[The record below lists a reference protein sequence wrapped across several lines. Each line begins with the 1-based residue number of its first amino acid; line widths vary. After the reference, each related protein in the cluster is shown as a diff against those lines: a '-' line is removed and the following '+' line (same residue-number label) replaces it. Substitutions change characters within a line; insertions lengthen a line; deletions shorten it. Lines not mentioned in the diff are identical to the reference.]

1 MQGANSFMKKR
12 KLLTF
17 KIASEP
23 EEFEQIHRLNYR
35 TFVEEIPQHR
45 PNEIGRLVDRFHDE
59 NTYLICLCENRVVGM
74 LAVRDRRPFSLDLKL
89 PNLDSY
95 LPPAKS
101 ICEIR
106 LLAVEPE
113 FRTGR
118 VFRGLA
124 LELARYALRKGYD
137 LGIISGT
144 TRQLKLYEHLG
155 FVPFGPLVGEPG
167 AQFQPM
173 YMSKK
178 EFEKIT
184 MQVLGP
190 EEIMD
195 EESSDKGYLA
205 NFLPGP
211 VNIHPSVQAAFAQA
225 PVSHRGEEFMREFR
239 ALKEQLCRLAQAKHD
254 EIFVGSGTLAN
265 DVVGAQLKLLNRPG
279 LVLANGEFGWR
290 LADAASRF
298 GLAFDVFDAPYG
310 EPFDYAALRKR
321 IANSPTLGWI
331 WGVHCETST
340 GILNDLQ
347 ELVAICKEADI
358 RLAMDCISSFGIV
371 PIDMS
376 QLYLASAV
384 SGKGLSSFPGLS
396 MVFYNHEVAPA
407 RNLPRYL
414 DLGYYASKDGVPF
427 THSSNLVRALKTA
440 LDRFEENPPY
450 TQRAEISAWARARL
464 RAAGL
469 TVLAPE
475 EHAAPAVITL
485 VLPPGIR
492 SYNVGRELEE
502 AGFLLSYM
510 SEYLLERNWIQIC
523 FMGECTKESLDELLT
538 IIEEKCTMRRKDERV
553 AVQA

>member
-1 MQGANSFMKKR
+1 MTSHKP
-12 KLLTF
+12 LTF
-17 KIASEP
+17 KIATEP

-45 PNEIGRLVDRFHDE
+45 PNEEGRLVDRFHDE
-59 NTYLICLCENRVVGM
+59 NTYLICVCENRVVGM

-89 PNLDSY
+89 PNLDTY

-101 ICEIR
+101 MCEIR

-137 LGIISGT
+137 LALISGT
-144 TRQLKLYEHLG
+144 TRQIKLYRHLG
-155 FVPFGPLVGEPG
+155 FIPFGPLVGAPG

-173 YMSKK
+173 YMTKQ

-190 EEIMD
+190 DEIMPL
-195 EESSDKGYLA
+195 EKSTNGRVA

-211 VNIHPSVQAAFAQA
+211 VNIHPDVQAAFSKA
-225 PVSHRGEEFMREFR
+225 PVSHRGEEFMREFQGVKR
-239 ALKEQLCRLAQAKHD
+239 QLCRLANAQNV

-265 DVVGAQLKLLNRPG
+265 DVVGAQLKLLGRPG

-290 LADAASRF
+290 LADAANRF
-298 GLAFDVFDAPYG
+298 GLAFDVFEAPYG
-310 EPFDYAALRKR
+310 QPFDYDALRAR
-321 IANSPTLGWI
+321 LDRAQTIGWI

-340 GILNDLQ
+340 GILNDLDTLA
-347 ELVAICKEADI
+347 ELCAERQI

-371 PIDMS
+371 PVDMS
-376 QLYLASAV
+376 KLYLASAV
-384 SGKGLSSFPGLS
+384 SGKGLSALPGLS
-396 MVFYNHEVAPA
+396 MVFYNHKVAPA
-407 RNLPRYL
+407 SNLPRYL
-414 DLGYYASKDGVPF
+414 DLGYYASKQGVPF
-427 THSSNLVRALKTA
+427 THSSNLIRALKAA
-440 LDRFEENPPY
+440 LDRFEEHPPFRE
-450 TQRAEISAWARARL
+450 RAEVSAWARARL
-464 RAAGL
+464 RDAGL
-469 TVLAPE
+469 EVLAPE

-485 VLPPGIR
+485 VLPR
-492 SYNVGRELEE
+492 SLSSYEVGRELEE

-523 FMGECTKESLDELLT
+523 FMGECSRESLDELLS
-538 IIEEKCTMRRKDERV
+538 IIERRCSSNAAKTLVRAAEE
-553 AVQA
+553 A

>member
-1 MQGANSFMKKR
+1 MKSHKP
-12 KLLTF
+12 LTF
-17 KIASEP
+17 KVATEP

-35 TFVEEIPQHR
+35 TFVKEIPQHQ
-45 PNEIGRLVDRFHDE
+45 PNEEGKLVDRFHDE
-59 NTYLICLCENRVVGM
+59 NTYLICVCDGRVVGM

-89 PNLDSY
+89 ADLDDL
-95 LPPAKS
+95 LPPANAM
-101 ICEIR
+101 CEIR

-137 LGIISGT
+137 LALISGT
-144 TRQLKLYEHLG
+144 TRQLKLYQHLG
-155 FVPFGPLVGEPG
+155 FVPFGPLVGSPG

-173 YMSKK
+173 YMTKK

-190 EEIMD
+190 EEILGM
-195 EESSDKGYLA
+195 ENESETRVA

-211 VNIHPSVQAAFAQA
+211 VNIHPDVQAAFAQA
-225 PVSHRGEEFMREFR
+225 PVSHRGKEFMREFQGM
-239 ALKEQLCRLAQAKHD
+239 KVQLCRLTKARHV

-298 GLAFDVFDAPYG
+298 GLAFEVFDAPYG
-310 EPFDYAALRKR
+310 EPFDYEALRAR
-321 IANSPTLGWI
+321 VEQSPKLGWM

-340 GILNDLQ
+340 GILNNLPT
-347 ELVAICKEADI
+347 LLAIAKERGI
-358 RLAMDCISSFGIV
+358 KLAMDCISSFGIV
-371 PIDMS
+371 PLDMS
-376 QLYLASAV
+376 ELYLASAV
-384 SGKGLSSFPGLS
+384 SGKGIGSFPGLS
-396 MVFYNHEVAPA
+396 MVFYNHKVIPA
-407 RNLPRYL
+407 KSLPRYL
-414 DLGYYASKDGVPF
+414 DLGYYASKEGVPF
-427 THSSNLVRALKTA
+427 THSSNLIRALKAA
-440 LDRFEENPPY
+440 LERFEAHPPFA
-450 TQRAEISAWARARL
+450 QRAEISAWARERL
-464 RAAGL
+464 RQAGL

-485 VLPPGIR
+485 VLPPHLR
-492 SYNVGRELEE
+492 SFDVGRELEE

-523 FMGECTKESLDELLT
+523 FMGECSRESLDDLLS
-538 IIEEKCTMRRKDERV
+538 IIERRCGRNSASSDRFASV
-553 AVQA
+553 AEEA